1 MSELVVDFAGEQ
13 VVVDETLTFGR
24 AADLCIDPND
34 YMHRVVGEFFRD
46 GSLWWLRNRGSRIP
60 LTLISSDGKRVQ
72 LPPGGIQAL
81 TDGGGVVRFQ
91 AGPTTYEL
99 SYSGGRAGLG
109 ASWAPANDGFD
120 TLHFDFT
127 LTPREVDFLAVFCGP
142 QFGKTTNRTTP
153 TYSEVAKIW
162 GISVKTLDNTLQ
174 NLRRKIREAGVPGVD
189 SADALVTFSI
199 AQGLITQA
207 DLNWAAIGEPEGPR
221 PASDGPRFAT

>member
-1 MSELVVDFAGEQ
+1 MSELMVEFAGEER
-13 VVVDETLTFGR
+13 VVTSELTFGR

-34 YMHRVVGEFFRD
+34 YMHRVVGEFFQD

-81 TDGGGVVRFQ
+81 TDGAGVVRFQ

-99 SYSGGRAGLG
+99 SYSGGRAGL
-109 ASWAPANDGFD
+109 SVPAPGDEGFD

-142 QFGKTTNRTTP
+142 QFGKSTNRTTP
-153 TYSEVAKIW
+153 TYSKVAETW
-162 GISVKTLDNTLQ
+162 GVSVKTLDNTLQ

-207 DLNWAAIGEPEGPR
+207 DLNWAAIGEP
-221 PASDGPRFAT
+221 DGPRSAAQGPRFRK